1 MLVNDSNSVNSV
13 DQDAEQEEKHFRKV
27 LNTFALYKSY
37 ALSANNRRRKDY
49 YALSERHR
57 AFIPSYLEI
66 LSKVD
71 QAIIKNH
78 LVLKQILADSRLF
91 TRDDKDSFCPNFQY
105 EKDSSTH
112 SQITDFDMDKLRST
126 IKQFVREWA
135 AEGQEERDAAYK
147 PLLEALIEF
156 FKDVPDEE
164 RSSIR
169 VLVPG
174 AGLGRLAFDVVKQ
187 DQLQPIYIPDVLPSS
202 IPSGVSFSM
211 VAGDFVEVYGDEQY
225 NVTCFFI
232 DTAKNILE
240 YIEIFHRILRPGG
253 LWINL
258 GPLLYHYENSP
269 DEMSIELSLEQSRK
283 KPETETKAEADSR
296 DKVSETE
303 AGIDSKDKEIALL
316 KDKHLRCLAELEN
329 HREISRREV
338 EMASQFAIQKFA
350 KDILS
355 AVDNLELALASVPPE
370 LRTEPTLPTESN
382 SIISR
387 LVNLYKGV
395 YLTESELL
403 STLKRHGIEKI
414 EPKLGEK
421 FDPKIHEALYQASIN
436 GQDVGTIFDIQKIG
450 YSLNGRILRPPQVG
464 VVKAAD

>member
-1 MLVNDSNSVNSV
+1 MKNSMLINDSNSANSV

-37 ALSANNRRRKDY
+37 ALSANNRRRTDY

-57 AFIPSYLEI
+57 ALIPSYLEI
-66 LSKVD
+66 L
-71 QAIIKNH
+71 N
-78 LVLKQILADSRLF
+78 
-91 TRDDKDSFCPNFQY
+91 KDSFHPNFQY

-112 SQITDFDMDKLRST
+112 SQITEFDMDKLRST

-156 FKDVPDEE
+156 FKDVPVEE

-187 DQLQPIYIPDVLPSS
+187 GFSCQGNEFSFYMRIHQYEIYPFVHSFSNIVSSEDQLRPIYIPDVLPSS

-225 NVTCFFI
+225 NVSFTVINLIYLLANFNVINNSPTDQWDCIVTCFFI

-269 DEMSIELSLEQSRK
+269 DEMSIELSLEQV
-283 KPETETKAEADSR
+283 KA
-296 DKVSETE
+296 
-303 AGIDSKDKEIALL
+303 
-316 KDKHLRCLAELEN
+316 
-329 HREISRREV
+329 
-338 EMASQFAIQKFA
+338 
-350 KDILS
+350 
-355 AVDNLELALASVPPE
+355 
-370 LRTEPTLPTESN
+370 
-382 SIISR
+382 
-387 LVNLYKGV
+387 
-395 YLTESELL
+395 
-403 STLKRHGIEKI
+403 
-414 EPKLGEK
+414 
-421 FDPKIHEALYQASIN
+421 
-436 GQDVGTIFDIQKIG
+436 
-450 YSLNGRILRPPQVG
+450 
-464 VVKAAD
+464 VVKDFGFQLL